1 MKTGRIK
8 SNMTRGMAVLVLP
21 LLLLA
26 CNASG
31 GTSTNSSIAVP
42 TTVASIELKQDV
54 IQNGDTLRIIAPL
67 PGAVVT
73 RTLTVQA
80 EGTAFEN
87 TFNVDLTVG
96 GNRVANTVVTTD
108 SPVGE
113 LDTFTATLEFAPVS
127 AATEAEVSVYTTS
140 AKDGH
145 VDQFTSVPVTLVP
158 ESAEQTTVTVTT
170 NEAEIHLSPDRGG
183 AGKQVLI
190 VGDNF
195 PADTDVQIH
204 LGGLNTAA
212 TEHVYATLQSN
223 GSGSIR
229 GTFIMPEYW
238 PNGEKILVSQVTVL
252 ATTPDFLYKAT
263 AEFNYEAE
271 PASTAPE
278 GDTPK

>member
-1 MKTGRIK
+1 
-8 SNMTRGMAVLVLP
+8 MTRGMSVLVLP

-31 GTSTNSSIAVP
+31 GAPTNSSIAVP

-54 IQNGDTLRIIAPL
+54 SQDANTLRITAPL

-73 RTLTVQA
+73 RTLTVQG

-96 GNRVANTVVTTD
+96 GNRVANTVVSTD
-108 SPVGE
+108 SHVGE
-113 LDTFTATLEFAPVS
+113 LDTFTTTLEIAPVS
-127 AATEAEVSVYTTS
+127 VATEAEVSVYTTS

-145 VDQFTSVPVTLVP
+145 LDQFASVLVTLVP
-158 ESAEQTTVTVTT
+158 ESADQTTVTITT
-170 NEAEIHLSPDRGG
+170 SEAEIRLSPDRGG

-195 PADTDVQIH
+195 PANTDVQIH

-212 TEHVYATLQSN
+212 SEHVYATLQSN

-271 PASTAPE
+271 PASTDPE
-278 GDTPK
+278 GNTPK

>member
-1 MKTGRIK
+1 MTIGRLKTNI
-8 SNMTRGMAVLVLP
+8 TRGMSVLMLP

-31 GTSTNSSIAVP
+31 GTSPGASIAVP

-54 IQNGDTLRIIAPL
+54 TQGGNSLRITSPL
-67 PGAVVT
+67 PGSVIT
-73 RTLTVQA
+73 RTLTVHG

-87 TFNVDLTVG
+87 TFNVDLNIG

-108 SPVGE
+108 SHVGE
-113 LDTFTATLEFAPVS
+113 PGTFTATLELAPVS
-127 AATEAEVSVYTTS
+127 ATTEGEVSVYTTS

-145 VDQFTSVPVTLVP
+145 LDQFASVPVTLMP

-170 NEAEIHLSPDRGG
+170 SEAEIHLSPERGG
-183 AGKQVLI
+183 AGEQVLI
-190 VGDNF
+190 VGDHF
-195 PADTDVQIH
+195 PANTDVEIH
-204 LGGLNTAA
+204 LGGLNTGV

-223 GSGSIR
+223 GNGAVR

-252 ATTPDFLYKAT
+252 ATTPDFLHKAT
-263 AEFNYEAE
+263 AEFNYETD
-271 PASTAPE
+271 PSPTVPE
-278 GDTPK
+278 VNIPR